1 MQTDVCVCVI
11 PLCGTLFCFVL
22 FLSPAYRSVGSTEV
36 SITYILFMYSTKHK
50 HTLLLA
56 LHRLR
61 WSLSSSEFTIGTALL
76 SPLALRR
83 PFYHNHSIRIF
94 VVPTCHSTLW
104 CVCRDVAE
112 RIPHCITCCLFL
124 LSWLTLTI
132 ALVKRLTMTIALGK
146 VIFIERRKVN
156 NSSRK
161 KSS

>member
-1 MQTDVCVCVI
+1 MRGYSSRTYIRRRVLLSANNCLLEFTEVCLCRGGGVQTDVCVCVI

-94 VVPTCHSTLW
+94 VVPTCHSTLS
-104 CVCRDVAE
+104 CVTWQKGFPIVLRVVY
-112 RIPHCITCCLFL
+112 FFY
-124 LSWLTLTI
+124 
-132 ALVKRLTMTIALGK
+132 LGL
-146 VIFIERRKVN
+146 R
-156 NSSRK
+156 
-161 KSS
+161 

>member
-1 MQTDVCVCVI
+1 MCLCRGGGVQTDVCVCVI

-112 RIPHCITCCLFL
+112 RIPPLYYVLF
-124 LSWLTLTI
+124 I
-132 ALVKRLTMTIALGK
+132 
-146 VIFIERRKVN
+146 
-156 NSSRK
+156 SSILAYADD
-161 KSS
+161 SIGETAYDDDSIGESNLY